1 MVVLFSLALHACLL
15 AWGFLAPSCA
25 RAVLSGTGFMLQ
37 VRMEHIRYVRLFF
50 FFCPALS
57 VGVLSRPPL
66 RRSVG
71 YLQELIGQ
79 LTSLCHFLSS
89 FAILITL

>member
-37 VRMEHIRYVRLFF
+37 VRMEHIRYVRHFF
-50 FFCPALS
+50 FFAL
-57 VGVLSRPPL
+57 R
-66 RRSVG
+66 
-71 YLQELIGQ
+71 
-79 LTSLCHFLSS
+79 
-89 FAILITL
+89 